1 MKVIFQVLLD
11 DPWEKTN
18 QIDSKVSKQ
27 ISFVGAIRGV
37 IEVCHMHAM
46 HMYAHFMH
54 IIDVCIYGPHIPYA
68 ICLLI
73 QFSKLKFNSPKLKA
87 LRRKDGGLFYTNM
100 YKEKLIDE
108 INKSVKW

>member
-1 MKVIFQVLLD
+1 MHMHSMKVIFQVLLD

-46 HMYAHFMH
+46 HMYAH
-54 IIDVCIYGPHIPYA
+54 YA
-68 ICLLI
+68 
-73 QFSKLKFNSPKLKA
+73 
-87 LRRKDGGLFYTNM
+87 Y
-100 YKEKLIDE
+100 Y
-108 INKSVKW
+108 